1 MNNTYSHL
9 FETAF
14 QRQQSIDRSSLIVNK
29 WMEPEKKG
37 CPCENCVSK
46 NMFDEDV
53 YLIIQ
58 GHTSHLG
65 EMIANYSGYKNV
77 IWAIDD
83 TDNMRN
89 FGLISSSSINPVVV
103 SRPLSPGFGNINL
116 QSISTLGGLWYAK
129 SLGAKYCIKI
139 RSDMV
144 MKPLET
150 FINACDFSTL
160 GFLAYVT
167 NPYNHFD
174 KQFEP
179 INEYINAFTSF
190 YDIKEHNITRNYV
203 TDFCLTGPIDD
214 LISFFDHVEEPDN
227 PSAEGVQAPAEF
239 KFLLNYLRNNGYKMD
254 TSVEYLKKNFNFFI
268 STLEEEG
275 IDLIS
280 IKNNYS
286 NYSNLKKSQNMFY
299 ES

>member
-1 MNNTYSHL
+1 MSNGYSQI

-14 QRQQSIDRSSLIVNK
+14 QRQKAIDRSGIIVK
-29 WMEPEKKG
+29 RWLEPKKER
-37 CPCENCVSK
+37 CQCENCINK
-46 NMFDEDV
+46 NTFDDDV
-53 YLIIQ
+53 YIVIQ
-58 GHTSHLG
+58 GHTAQLG

-89 FGLISSSSINPVVV
+89 FDLISSSGINPVVV
-103 SRPLSPGFGNINL
+103 ARPLNPGFGNINL
-116 QSISTLGGLWYAK
+116 QSVSAVGGLRHAK
-129 SLGAKYCIKI
+129 DLGAKYCIKI

-150 FINACDFSTL
+150 FINAYDFSTL
-160 GFLAYVT
+160 GFLGYVT
-167 NPYNHFD
+167 NPYKHFD
-174 KQFEP
+174 KPFEP
-179 INEYINAFTSF
+179 IDEYISGFANF

-214 LISFFDHVEEPDN
+214 VISFFDYVEEPDN
-227 PSAEGVQAPAEF
+227 PSAEAVHAPAEF
-239 KFLLNYLRNNGYKMD
+239 KFLLNYLRKNGYKMD
-254 TSVEYLKKNFNFFI
+254 TSREYLKKNFNFFI

-275 IDLIS
+275 IDLIN

-286 NYSNLKKSQNMFY
+286 NYSNLEMFR